1 MDVQPNWQLYLRFDQ
16 MEGRREGGDRP
27 HPFTPERYEALTR
40 LKNLIGGDTNLTHAE
55 KLRTPVT
62 APSIGI
68 IKQ

>member
-1 MDVQPNWQLYLRFDQ
+1 MPIGKVLA
-16 MEGRREGGDRP
+16 
-27 HPFTPERYEALTR
+27 ERYEAPTR

>member
-1 MDVQPNWQLYLRFDQ
+1 MQ
-16 MEGRREGGDRP
+16 E
-27 HPFTPERYEALTR
+27 PERYEALTR